1 MSSGAA
7 FFRKVRLMK
16 TGSLCAL
23 FVVSLLSSTVAAQ
36 AGVDPLVPVKE
47 VMQAVVTNAGPDGA
61 SGEDGDTGT
70 NDQSAQGANGDAQAT
85 DGGDEDSD
93 IPYIDYLSD
102 EWLDRDF
109 SAGIAKLYRE
119 GSQRAAEKDEP
130 FIDYEP
136 VIGAQD
142 FCPLKDVDVKL
153 AGEKDGVYD
162 VVASFK
168 AESCFGDDGDADAV
182 TQTHFRVIEENGK
195 PVIDDIVVK
204 RGDEEQDSFKKIMQ
218 DYLAQKQ

>member
-1 MSSGAA
+1 
-7 FFRKVRLMK
+7 MK
-16 TGSLCAL
+16 TRSLCAL
-23 FVVSLLSSTVAAQ
+23 FLASLLSSTVAQ

-61 SGEDGDTGT
+61 TGEDGDTGID
-70 NDQSAQGANGDAQAT
+70 DQSAEGANSDAQAT

-119 GSQRAAEKDEP
+119 GSKTAAEKDEP

-168 AESCFGDDGDADAV
+168 AESCFGDDGDSKSV

-204 RGDEEQDSFKKIMQ
+204 RGDEEQDSLKKIMQ
-218 DYLAQKQ
+218 DYLAQQH

>member
-1 MSSGAA
+1 
-7 FFRKVRLMK
+7 MK
-16 TGSLCAL
+16 TRSLCAL
-23 FVVSLLSSTVAAQ
+23 FLASLLSSTVAAH

-61 SGEDGDTGT
+61 TGEDGDTGT
-70 NDQSAQGANGDAQAT
+70 DDQSAQGANGDAQAT
-85 DGGDEDSD
+85 DGDEDSD

-119 GSQRAAEKDEP
+119 GSKTAAEKDEP

-168 AESCFGDDGDADAV
+168 AESCFGDDNDSQAV
-182 TQTHFRVIEENGK
+182 TNTHFRVIEENGK

-204 RGDEEQDSFKKIMQ
+204 RGDEEQDSFRKIMQ
-218 DYLAQKQ
+218 DYLAQQH